1 MQLGHLSGSPW
12 PYQSVCQES
21 IDRQELIRLQI
32 CTFFCTIYRMSDSGH
47 TIRVPATAAVS
58 DVRERLSE
66 IVEEVSATGSDMV
79 ITKHG
84 RPTAV
89 LLGFDDYES
98 LIETVNV
105 LSDEA
110 LMAAIAEAERE
121 VAAGELEPL
130 D

>member
-1 MQLGHLSGSPW
+1 
-12 PYQSVCQES
+12 
-21 IDRQELIRLQI
+21 
-32 CTFFCTIYRMSDSGH
+32 MSDSGH
-47 TIRVPATAAVS
+47 TIRTQATAAVS

-66 IVEEVSATGSDMV
+66 VVEEVSATGSDMV

-84 RPTAV
+84 RPAAV
-89 LLGFDDYES
+89 LLSFDDYES

-105 LSDEA
+105 LSDDA
-110 LMAAIAEAERE
+110 LMAAIAEAENE